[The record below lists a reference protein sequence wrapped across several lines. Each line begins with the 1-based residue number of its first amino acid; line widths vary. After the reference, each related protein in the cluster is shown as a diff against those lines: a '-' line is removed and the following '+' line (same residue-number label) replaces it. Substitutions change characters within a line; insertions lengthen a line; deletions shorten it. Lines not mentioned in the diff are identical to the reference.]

1 MIVIVRI
8 ILSLIH
14 AATQSAVAMLI
25 AVLSLMVVAAGGF
38 ALLVMLGVFSVSGIE
53 ALRFL
58 EKRKDN
64 K

>member
-8 ILSLIH
+8 ILALIH
-14 AATQSAVAMLI
+14 AATQSAVAML
-25 AVLSLMVVAAGGF
+25 ATVLSLMVVVAGGF
-38 ALLVMLGVFSVSGIE
+38 AVLVMLGVFSVSGIE

-58 EKRKDN
+58 EKRKD